1 MTFFDGKKQII
12 GICFVM
18 FIAMAG
24 IGALLGGQLN
34 NLFFESVATKEIK
47 GKAINIL
54 FMGIDA
60 RDAKANSRSDTMIM
74 ASIDPSTKKTA
85 LVSIPR
91 DTRIKNSSG
100 VYDKINSVNFLEGP
114 EAACKEV
121 AKLLNVPVDYYV
133 VTNFAGFGEIVDA
146 LGGVH
151 INVESTMRHADPINP
166 ELAINIP
173 KGNQYLNGKEALGFV
188 RYRGGPTADI
198 GRTENQ
204 QKFIKALAAEMLQS
218 KTILKLPQLIPE
230 INKNVRT
237 NLPLKDM
244 IYLANM
250 AQDIDV
256 ANLSAQTLPGYFLH
270 DNVTGASYWEAD
282 KKIASVIVGALLKG
296 ETFKVVGDT
305 PPGLNQG
312 KSSVVS
318 AVPVQD
324 KTETV
329 LPVKDTIDP
338 TDSKTGIP
346 GNTVDKDGKKTTI
359 PVNDAEKSTPTPT
372 TDKNQVGPV
381 SPTQSVTDQGANK
394 SVQQTDK
401 TVVQPDKVIPQQNP
415 SPASPLVLP

>member
-1 MTFFDGKKQII
+1 MTFFNSKKGII
-12 GICFVM
+12 GIFFMVFVS
-18 FIAMAG
+18 MAG
-24 IGALLGGQLN
+24 IGAVLGGQFN
-34 NLFFESVATKEIK
+34 NIFFESVQTKEIK
-47 GKAINIL
+47 GKPINIL

-60 RDAKANSRSDTMIM
+60 RDAKSNSRSDTMIM
-74 ASIDPSTKKTA
+74 ASIDPNTKKTA

-100 VYDKINSVNFLEGP
+100 HYDKINSINFLEGP
-114 EAACKEV
+114 EAACKQV
-121 AKLLNVPVDYYV
+121 ASLLNVPVDYYV

-151 INVESTMRHADPINP
+151 INVETTMLHADPINP

-173 KGNQYLNGKEALGFV
+173 KGNQYLDGKQALAFV

-218 KTILKLPQLIPE
+218 KTILKLPQLIPQ

-250 AQDIDV
+250 GQNLDV
-256 ANLSAQTLPGYFLH
+256 ANLSAQTLPGYFYH
-270 DNVTGASYWEAD
+270 DNATGASYWEAD
-282 KKIASVIVGALLKG
+282 RKIASTLVESLLRG

-305 PPGLNQG
+305 PPALNQG
-312 KSSVVS
+312 KTSVVS
-318 AVPVQD
+318 ATPVQE
-324 KTETV
+324 KKEM
-329 LPVKDTIDP
+329 LPVKDTLNQ

-346 GNTVDKDGKKTTI
+346 GNTVDKDGKKSNITT
-359 PVNDAEKSTPTPT
+359 T

-381 SPTQSVTDQGANK
+381 SPTPLVLDQGANK
-394 SVQQTDK
+394 PASQPDK
-401 TVVQPDKVIPQQNP
+401 IVVQPVKAIPQ
-415 SPASPLVLP
+415 